1 MNFVLN
7 HLSVLLLVGVQ
18 SYKELS
24 TVCAQGYHGVI
35 VNNQK
40 VENKSE
46 NTVASSTASSDW
58 FASKWHHS
66 LNDSLTSNHLKLK
79 TDEKSHAKSSVR
91 DLNRIISILNKNQTD
106 LNKIDELVMEMNST
120 GSLTQIN
127 LINVNEKET
136 DVEQSTIAP
145 HASGVESVYRDKDSK
160 ELKVQ
165 FVLDCDL
172 KDALGK
178 DKVAFGRPSTAR
190 PTTKKPF
197 AAPAARPAVRP
208 AQVKP
213 QVIYYPAPPTSYYQN
228 PYQNF
233 LLPSPYRPNHLPA
246 VSVVSVTK
254 RKPVKATT
262 AKSIVKNVYVDP
274 PAIASI
280 SNTLDNVY
288 SYFEDVFTTK
298 VKVPSKSKRV
308 SKVRIPVAPSRPISG
323 KLPRHRPIV
332 KRSTVSNSRAR
343 PSTITPI
350 TRSTRFNE
358 IDNKVHQHLTTRIHV
373 SSEYVGKD
381 PATTTTTQSSS
392 TVEDYTEESE
402 EYYEDD
408 DDDNDDEDDDD
419 YYDSISFEGFDADVS
434 LSYLRR
440 KLFRSLFSYC
450 FILIL
455 SEGR

>member
-1 MNFVLN
+1 MSFVLN
-7 HLSVLLLVGVQ
+7 NLSVLLLVGVQ
-18 SYKELS
+18 SYSELS
-24 TVCAQGYHGVI
+24 SVCAQGYHGVI
-35 VNNQK
+35 VNNQT
-40 VENKSE
+40 VENKHA
-46 NTVASSTASSDW
+46 NTIAPTPASGDW
-58 FASKWHHS
+58 FISKWNHS
-66 LNDSLTSNHLKLK
+66 LNEGIRIGNHPKLK
-79 TDEKSHAKSSVR
+79 TNAKSGAKSSVR
-91 DLNRIISILNKNQTD
+91 DLNKIISILNKNGTD

-127 LINVNEKET
+127 LINVNEKEK
-136 DVEQSTIAP
+136 DVERSTIAP
-145 HASGVESVYRDKDSK
+145 HVPGVESVYRDKDSK

-178 DKVAFGRPSTAR
+178 DKVAYGRPSTAR
-190 PTTKKPF
+190 PTTRRPL
-197 AAPAARPAVRP
+197 APPAARPAVRP

-213 QVIYYPAPPTSYYQN
+213 QVVYYPAPPTSYYQN
-228 PYQNF
+228 PYQSF
-233 LLPSPYRPNHLPA
+233 LLPPPYRPNQLPA
-246 VSVVSVTK
+246 ASIASVTK
-254 RKPVKATT
+254 RKPAKATT

-298 VKVPSKSKRV
+298 VKVPSKQSERV
-308 SKVRIPVAPSRPISG
+308 SKVQIPVAHSRPISG

-381 PATTTTTQSSS
+381 PTTTTTQSSS

-408 DDDNDDEDDDD
+408 DDEDDDDDD

-434 LSYLRR
+434 LSYLPC
-440 KLFRSLFSYC
+440 K
-450 FILIL
+450 
-455 SEGR
+455 